1 MEDRLEGRRDL
12 KRVFSQTL
20 ADSLRAGPDN
30 HDNKS
35 HHHHLIECCSHG
47 RPCTPAFTQI
57 ACGINFASQE
67 FLSKFANAHTF
78 LFTLYFLAN
87 ISSIK

>member
-1 MEDRLEGRRDL
+1 MEHRLQGRRDL
-12 KRVFSQTL
+12 KGVFSQTL
-20 ADSLRAGPDN
+20 ADFLRAGPDD

-35 HHHHLIECCSHG
+35 HRHHLIECQSCS
-47 RPCTPAFTQI
+47 RPCTAAFTEI

-67 FLSKFANAHTF
+67 FLSKFANAHAF
-78 LFTLYFLAN
+78 LFALYFLAN